1 MSCNKITLVKFSP
14 PQVSGKVGK
23 TISQAKNSNNY
34 TYYYCLPLIY
44 PHLSCA
50 AKFEEHEER
59 TVCMEQL
66 QILAQCSELPDIYS
80 KDEFLMMELYLL
92 KFFDWSVS
100 YPTASYF
107 LEYFLSNDE
116 EEEEEG
122 GEEEYLVGLTH
133 PHPPPLLQDREE
145 RRVQLERLTGCFLEA
160 SLRGI

>member
-1 MSCNKITLVKFSP
+1 MLPTYSP
-14 PQVSGKVGK
+14 
-23 TISQAKNSNNY
+23 
-34 TYYYCLPLIY
+34 
-44 PHLSCA
+44 LSCA

-66 QILAQCSELPDIYS
+66 QILAQCSELPDVYS

-107 LEYFLSNDE
+107 LEYFLSDEDE

-122 GEEEYLVGLTH
+122 GEEGLDGLTH
-133 PHPPPLLQDREE
+133 TQPPLLQDREE

-160 SLRGI
+160 SLRGKGLEKG